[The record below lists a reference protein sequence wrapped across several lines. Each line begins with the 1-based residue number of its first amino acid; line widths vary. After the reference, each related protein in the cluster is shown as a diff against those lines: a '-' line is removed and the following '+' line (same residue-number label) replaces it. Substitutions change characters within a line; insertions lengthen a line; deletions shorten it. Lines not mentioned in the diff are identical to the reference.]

1 MQLLEKIG
9 VITKAQEAS
18 FKTEL
23 IKVREQVEFK
33 LAEGEINSDS
43 SGIESFKHPTSEEAK
58 QWSKT
63 LKKEIRELG
72 GGINSEEITYLPEKY
87 IENNELLDLNNLYY
101 VDKDLVEGK
110 EKTYLYDR
118 KGDIVFK
125 IPNTRVGLKVVHS
138 IEALDGKKDLKEQE
152 NQLSV
157 IQAESNIV
165 QVGNIACYE
174 PDLKGFTE
182 ERTSLLYYK
191 TNADGSVD
199 GTPEEVP
206 VKDYL
211 SKKEIT
217 IIKNEATYEFYNYK
231 EVDATNSIY
240 NSIWANIKVNG
251 SGVETYW
258 TWIPRYAY
266 KIEGSETKIIY
277 TKTDD
282 TQAANGEALPE
293 GYIPH
298 PDFEGG
304 KKGIWVSKYETGK
317 EQNNKAEEFPHYLP
331 DLSGFDKENTYIEVY
346 NDDGSFTETKL
357 ADISNIGEFAKNNRW
372 FDYRNQ
378 VWANI
383 KTKAYD
389 AECWWVWIPRY
400 AYRIPNTA
408 EPETQIIFVD
418 KQNRPLSGDELPE
431 DYIVHPAFEGE
442 KKGIWASKYEMGQQP
457 DKALNT
463 ANTPDLTGYD
473 PETTWI
479 ELYKD
484 DGTFEEVQLST
495 ISNLEN
501 FAKNN
506 RWYDYSKQIWANIKV
521 VNTQGTDET
530 SDDVETWWVWIP
542 SYAYYIDENETKVIF
557 IDEDG
562 NPKEGGTLPSHYIV
576 HPAFEGKKGIWA
588 SKYEIGQ
595 QN

>member
-1 MQLLEKIG
+1 M
-9 VITKAQEAS
+9 TKAQEAN
-18 FKTEL
+18 FRTEME
-23 IKVREQVEFK
+23 KVKEQVNLKIAQGVIKNKTLEEYF
-33 LAEGEINSDS
+33 N
-43 SGIESFKHPTSEEAK
+43 HPSEEEARK
-58 QWSKT
+58 WAKT
-63 LKKEIRELG
+63 LKTEIIKLG
-72 GGINSEEITYLPEKY
+72 ERVNSDEVTYLPQKY
-87 IENNELLDLNNLYY
+87 IENNNLLGLEDLYY
-101 VDKDLVEGK
+101 VDKNIVEGK
-110 EKTYLYDR
+110 EKTYLYD
-118 KGDIVFK
+118 KKSDIVFK
-125 IPNTRVGLKVVHS
+125 IPKTMVGLKTVHS
-138 IEALDGKKDLKEQE
+138 IEALDGKKELNDKEE
-152 NQLSV
+152 QLSV
-157 IQAESNIV
+157 IQAESNLV
-165 QVGNIACYE
+165 QVGNIVCYE

-182 ERTSLLYYK
+182 ERTSILYYK
-191 TNADGSVD
+191 TNSD
-199 GTPEEVP
+199 GTVDSTPEIVP
-206 VKDYL
+206 VKEYL
-211 SKKEIT
+211 SQKNRT
-217 IIKNEATYEFYNYK
+217 ISKNGATYEFYNYK
-231 EVDATNSIY
+231 TVDATTPVY
-240 NSIWANIKVNG
+240 NSIWGNIKVNG

-266 KIEGSETKIIY
+266 KINGNATEIIY
-277 TKTDD
+277 ID
-282 TQAANGEALPE
+282 TSNKQASNGEALPE
-293 GYIPH
+293 GYIVH
-298 PDFEGG
+298 PDFEDG
-304 KKGIWVSKYETGK
+304 KKGIWVSKYEIGK

-346 NDDGSFTETKL
+346 NDDGSFTETEL
-357 ADISNIGEFAKNNRW
+357 ANISNIGKKKKKNRW

-400 AYRIPNTA
+400 AYRIPSTA

-418 KQNRPLSGDELPE
+418 IQDRPLSGEELPE
-431 DYIVHPAFEGE
+431 GYIVHPAFEGG

-463 ANTPDLTGYD
+463 ANIPDLSGYN

-495 ISNLEN
+495 IDNLET

-521 VNTQGTDET
+521 VNTQGTEET

-542 SYAYYIDENETKVIF
+542 SYAYYIYENETKVIF
-557 IDEDG
+557 IDENG
-562 NPKEGGTLPSHYIV
+562 NPKEGGTLPSHYTV

-588 SKYEIGQ
+588 SKYEIGE